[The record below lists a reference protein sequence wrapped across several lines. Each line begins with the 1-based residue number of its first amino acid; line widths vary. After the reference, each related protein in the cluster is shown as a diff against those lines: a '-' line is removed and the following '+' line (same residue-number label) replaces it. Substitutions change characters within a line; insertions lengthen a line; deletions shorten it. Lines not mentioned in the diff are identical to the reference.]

1 MHVLLPIID
10 SSSSLSK
17 YNNVL
22 IFRMF
27 KLEYWKLWTWNQCI
41 RLNYLLLSISW
52 KFRFLMI
59 RERLLFSKSCILFQ
73 WWLQYCVLYQYTRRT
88 KILIWT
94 YLDSV
99 CEICC
104 VVEIYKLK
112 WYCFS
117 WQWSS
122 IVCCFAELAW

>member
-1 MHVLLPIID
+1 MHALLPIID

-17 YNNVL
+17 YNLL

-27 KLEYWKLWTWNQCI
+27 KLEYWKLWTWNQYI

-99 CEICC
+99 CEIRSA
-104 VVEIYKLK
+104 VEIYKLK

-117 WQWSS
+117 RQWSS